1 MDIFRT
7 RVGDDQLQ
15 GREDDNLL
23 ICAKL
28 ERILSPEAG
37 DHITFS
43 LFLLSSKFFFLRFT
57 GISARLRKL
66 FPMIFL
72 EQMPHV
78 TGGIEQKISMC
89 TLGLRQLL
97 YF

>member
-1 MDIFRT
+1 MDEIKSVFINIYWFGAASPAAETMTAPTRSMDIFRT

-43 LFLLSSKFFFLRFT
+43 LFLLSSKFFFY
-57 GISARLRKL
+57 ISQVYLL
-66 FPMIFL
+66 GSENSFP
-72 EQMPHV
+72 
-78 TGGIEQKISMC
+78 
-89 TLGLRQLL
+89 
-97 YF
+97 

>member
-1 MDIFRT
+1 MGIFRT

-15 GREDDNLL
+15 CREDDNLL

-43 LFLLSSKFFFLRFT
+43 LFLPSSKIFFY
-57 GISARLRKL
+57 ISQVYL
-66 FPMIFL
+66 
-72 EQMPHV
+72 
-78 TGGIEQKISMC
+78 
-89 TLGLRQLL
+89 LGSENSSHDLGTDAPC
-97 YF
+97 YWGK